1 MISLEEF
8 SQIDL
13 RVGEVRAAEPI
24 GGSDRLLKLSIDM
37 GSEIRTVVGGLAKSY
52 RPEELLGLQVVIA
65 ANLQPARI
73 RGIESSGMLLG
84 VGCTD
89 PTQISLLTVHRSAAN
104 GARVS

>member
-1 MISLEEF
+1 MISLEHFNE
-8 SQIDL
+8 IEL
-13 RVGEVRAAEPI
+13 RIGEVRTAEPI
-24 GGSDRLLKLSIDM
+24 AGSDCLLKLSIDM

-52 RPEELLGLQVVIA
+52 RPEELLGLKVVIA

-84 VGCTD
+84 VGCAD
-89 PTQISLLTVHRSAAN
+89 PTQISLLTVHRPAAN